1 MIAELFYHSGSRYGR
16 YLVPVW
22 NQASRTLYKGKGDSL
37 KLASKYTDLGEWD
50 KAFSIWKSLTTSTDS
65 VLVSKAYHN
74 MAVYYELEDRLDS
87 ASYLVDQALGYD
99 SLEVVLN
106 YREELDV
113 RLLNKK
119 EVIEQ
124 VSRDR

>member
-1 MIAELFYHSGSRYGR
+1 MQL
-16 YLVPVW
+16 
-22 NQASRTLYKGKGDSL
+22 
-37 KLASKYTDLGEWD
+37 
-50 KAFSIWKSLTTSTDS
+50 
-65 VLVSKAYHN
+65 
-74 MAVYYELEDRLDS
+74 
-87 ASYLVDQALGYD
+87 SYADQALGYD

-106 YREELDV
+106 YRDELDV